1 MSVAPTSS
9 PNQPTQTPEMGYP
22 AVFAWLAAVVF
33 GAGAG
38 AAAAM
43 LQRWFAP
50 IGVFP
55 IVIGTIVGLA
65 IGGVWAGR
73 GGGSKRSIL
82 LSAALGGLIC
92 LATLHWGSYLLSE
105 RAAAVERQKAR
116 EALLKLTPE
125 PGQLFEPFD
134 DRSSFP
140 KYVGIQLHVGRA
152 LGPRR
157 IGGPLL
163 VAWWIGDALLVLTG
177 AVLAA
182 AGVGKPY
189 ASRKTATTTN
199 FATPAADATS
209 KGSAS

>member
-1 MSVAPTSS
+1 M
-9 PNQPTQTPEMGYP
+9 
-22 AVFAWLAAVVF
+22 
-33 GAGAG
+33 
-38 AAAAM
+38 
-43 LQRWFAP
+43 
-50 IGVFP
+50 
-55 IVIGTIVGLA
+55 
-65 IGGVWAGR
+65 
-73 GGGSKRSIL
+73 
-82 LSAALGGLIC
+82 
-92 LATLHWGSYLLSE
+92 LSE